1 MKWMVEDK
9 KRGGDWK
16 ERGGDGKRRWGD
28 KKGTTH
34 N

>member
-1 MKWMVEDK
+1 MKWTVEDK